1 MNKFIHGLIAAFFGF
16 ACLCLWGMLNL
27 TSVVMFRVSENPPA
41 FTRFCIGLKPLFVVL
56 PIIAVAYCFYVWIR
70 KADLRRSWVSF
81 FAATMGSLV
90 LILMPTLIA
99 VWLPVIQFI
108 ELTAR
113 K

>member
-1 MNKFIHGLIAAFFGF
+1 MNKFIHGVIMAFFGF

-41 FTRFCIGLKPLFVVL
+41 FTRLWVGLKPLFVVL
-56 PIIAVAYCFYVWIR
+56 PILALAYCLVVWIR
-70 KADLRRSWVSF
+70 QADVRRTWVSF

-108 ELTAR
+108 ELAAR